1 MHCLSFQVFK
11 VVIVQIVVTFVMIL
25 CMCVSLCVKD
35 VAQVTVQQ
43 SSTA

>member
-25 CMCVSLCVKD
+25 CMCVCLCVKD
-35 VAQVTVQQ
+35 VAQVMVQQ
-43 SSTA
+43 SWTA